1 MMQTDFELDTTG
13 MACPVPIVKTAKK
26 MREMTLGQTLKII
39 SDDDG
44 FRADIVAWCESTGNE
59 FIQLDE
65 EGGKLIGYVRKAT

>member
-1 MMQTDFELDTTG
+1 MQTDFELDTLG

-26 MREMTLGQTLKII
+26 MREMTAGQTLKIT

-59 FIQLDE
+59 FIKLE
-65 EGGKLIGYVRKAT
+65 EENGHIIGYVRKTA